1 MKVEIDPNSG
11 FCHGVVRAIRTAEDF
26 LKNNNTLYCLGD
38 IVHNSGEVKRLKE
51 KGLITITYNDFRD
64 IQKTKVLFRAHGE
77 PPETYKIA
85 SKRNIEIIDT
95 TCQVVLSL
103 QKKIKEGYEEMKKSD
118 GQIVI
123 FGKKGHAE
131 VIGLEGQANNEAI
144 IIAGFEDLN
153 KIDYNKPVLL
163 YSQTTKD
170 PDEYFKMSEEI
181 KKKYIENNKSPN
193 TYLKTYKT
201 ICKQVSN
208 RKPLLSEFCNDH
220 DVIIFVSGKK
230 SSNGQMLFELCK
242 KVNKRAYFISSGTE
256 LNKEWFDGA
265 KSVGIS
271 GATSTPKWLMEEI
284 EKKIKSYNF

>member
-11 FCHGVVRAIRTAEDF
+11 FCHGVVRAIKTTEDF
-26 LKNNNTLYCLGD
+26 LKNNNSLYCLGD

-51 KGLITITYNDFRD
+51 KGLITITHKKFRN
-64 IQKTKVLFRAHGE
+64 IQKVKALIRAHGE

-85 SKRNIEIIDT
+85 RKRDIELIDT
-95 TCQVVLSL
+95 TCEVVLSL
-103 QKKIKEGYEEMKKSD
+103 QKKIKEGYKEMKKKG
-118 GQIVI
+118 GQVVI

-144 IIAGFEDLN
+144 IIAGLDDLN
-153 KIDYNKPVLL
+153 KIDYNKPVLFF
-163 YSQTTKD
+163 SQTTKD
-170 PDEYFKMSEEI
+170 PDEYFKISEEI

-193 TYLKTYKT
+193 SYLKTYKT

-242 KVNKRAYFISSGTE
+242 KVNKRAHFISSGSE
-256 LNKEWFDGA
+256 LKKEWFDGA
-265 KSVGIS
+265 NSVGIS
-271 GATSTPKWLMEEI
+271 GATSTPEWLMHDIARII
-284 EKKIKSYNF
+284 ESYNF